1 MKIFS
6 RSLQA
11 ALPLGSLALLLLL
24 SAPSA
29 WANNN
34 QGSDLVAPYGH
45 FAYAGGGA
53 PGPWSTV
60 YLISEVKGV
69 ARTVI
74 VKCYNDGAV
83 RVGPAA
89 GTTVSLSAF
98 DMDFFTPESLGIT
111 TDPAFTGFG
120 WCYFAVGA
128 GDTVFDH
135 AAVSVGTGIRGI
147 AGNTTLFGSDNSHG
161 MAMDTAQ
168 HMVTTNSGVIP
179 FWTKQGS
186 WNSYILA
193 LNPTTTS
200 RSLTVNVYNDSGGLQ
215 GTWTGIVGL
224 GARDLDFASLPDA
237 VGATALFGNAD
248 VSVSG
253 RGFVGWMAG
262 FNPVSNET
270 FLYAVPLSRNW
281 TSELVAADRP

>member
-1 MKIFS
+1 MKTFS
-6 RSLQA
+6 RYLKA
-11 ALPLGSLALLLLL
+11 ALSLGSVALLILL
-24 SAPSA
+24 SSPGA

-45 FAYAGGGA
+45 FAFSGFGA

-60 YLISEVKGV
+60 YLISEVSGV
-69 ARTVI
+69 ARTVN
-74 VKCYNDGAV
+74 VKCYNDGAA

-89 GTTVSLSAF
+89 GTTVALAAF
-98 DMDFFTPESLGIT
+98 DMDFFTPEALGIT

-135 AAVSVGTGIRGI
+135 AAVGVGTGIRGA
-147 AGNTTLFGSDNSHG
+147 AGTIFGSNASRAV
-161 MAMDTAQ
+161 AMDTAQ
-168 HMVTTNSGVIP
+168 HMVTTGSGVIP

-200 RSLTVNVYNDSGGLQ
+200 RSLTVNVYNDTGTLQ
-215 GTWTGIVGL
+215 GTWTGIGAL

-237 VGATALFGNAD
+237 VGATASFGNAD
-248 VSVSG
+248 VDVSG

-262 FNPVSNET
+262 FNFTSGEL

-281 TSELVAADRP
+281 TSELVAGDRP